1 MAIPRQR
8 IGVAAVGLALI
19 CGCEEPA
26 PRFEAPLASGVVT
39 LPMPATQRFDGR
51 LSAAGLVA
59 ALHAGGNADLEVVP
73 LADDAGAFVV
83 ALPRAGFEATVLGS
97 GAVGGGGVV
106 ALDALLQGGHALVL
120 GSGFTSVFN
129 PVLPLGLLQI
139 DGEVAS
145 EPARHGYTRVLGARD
160 GELAVIH
167 VGTWHQ
173 GLFDSAMQI
182 GPGIVEAGGL
192 DIRPTE
198 RQRPA
203 YVRAFVAACP
213 EHYLAGIAQTPMHL
227 YDLGQLL
234 LAYFERSGRACDEVA
249 NLSGDREALL
259 AVAGADRR
267 TIAYFGNPMLPKAS
281 IVAFRRR
288 PPPAA
293 SSS

>member
-1 MAIPRQR
+1 MPCRPVAIPRRR

-59 ALHAGGNADLEVVP
+59 ALRAGGNADLEVAA

-83 ALPRAGFEATVLGS
+83 ALPRAGFEATVLG
-97 GAVGGGGVV
+97 GGMV
-106 ALDALLQGGHALVL
+106 ALDALVQGGHALVL

-129 PVLPLGLLQI
+129 PVLPLGLLQL

-182 GPGIVEAGGL
+182 GPGIVEAGAL

-203 YVRAFVAACP
+203 YVRAFVATCR

-234 LAYFERSGRACDEVA
+234 LTYFERTGRACDEVA

-267 TIAYFGNPMLPKAS
+267 TVAYFGNPMLPKAS

-288 PPPAA
+288 PLPAA
-293 SSS
+293 SGS

>member
-1 MAIPRQR
+1 MPRR
-8 IGVAAVGLALI
+8 RAGVVAVGLALI

-59 ALHAGGNADLEVVP
+59 ALRAGGNADLEVAP

-83 ALPRAGFEATVLGS
+83 ALPRARFEATVL
-97 GAVGGGGVV
+97 GGGVV
-106 ALDALLQGGHALVL
+106 ALDVLAQGGHALVL

-129 PVLPLGLLQI
+129 PVLPLGLLQL

-145 EPARHGYTRVLGARD
+145 EPARHGYTRVLGTRD
-160 GELAVIH
+160 GALAVIH

-182 GPGIVEAGGL
+182 GPGIVEAGRL

-203 YVRAFVAACP
+203 YVRAFVATCP

-234 LAYFERSGRACDEVA
+234 LAYFERFGRACDEVA

-281 IVAFRRR
+281 IVAFRRH

>member
-1 MAIPRQR
+1 MAIVGRR
-8 IGVAAVGLALI
+8 TGIVVVAALI
-19 CGCEEPA
+19 AACQEPA

-51 LSAAGLVA
+51 LSASGLVA
-59 ALHAGGNADLEVVP
+59 ALRAGGNEDLEVAA
-73 LADDAGAFVV
+73 LAEDAGAFVV
-83 ALPRAGFEATVLGS
+83 AVPRAGFEAAVLGR
-97 GAVGGGGVV
+97 GAV
-106 ALDALLQGGHALVL
+106 ALDALLRDGHALVL

-129 PVLPLGLLQI
+129 PVAPLGLLQL
-139 DGEVAS
+139 DGEVVS

-167 VGTWHQ
+167 VGTWHR
-173 GLFDSAMQI
+173 GLFDSALQV
-182 GPGIVEAGGL
+182 GPGIVEAGRL

-203 YVRAFVAACP
+203 YVRAFAATCRDY
-213 EHYLAGIAQTPMHL
+213 YLAGIAQTPVHL

-234 LAYFERSGRACDEVA
+234 LAYFERTARACDEVA

-259 AVAGADRR
+259 AVAGGEGR
-267 TIAYFGNPMLPKAS
+267 TVAYFGNPTLPKAS

-288 PPPAA
+288 SPPAA
-293 SSS
+293 SGR

>member
-1 MAIPRQR
+1 MAAPWRR
-8 IGVAAVGLALI
+8 AGLAAFGLALVA
-19 CGCEEPA
+19 GCEEQA
-26 PRFEAPLASGVVT
+26 PRFDAPLASGVIT
-39 LPMPATQRFDGR
+39 LPMPDTQRFDGR
-51 LSAAGLVA
+51 LSASGLVA
-59 ALHAGGNADLEVVP
+59 ALRASGHADLEVSP

-83 ALPRAGFEATVLGS
+83 AMPRTGFEATVLGG
-97 GAVGGGGVV
+97 GAV
-106 ALDALLQGGHALVL
+106 ALDALLRDGHALVL

-129 PVLPLGLLQI
+129 PVVPLGLLQL

-145 EPARHGYTRVLGARD
+145 EPARHGYTRVLGAQD

-173 GLFDSAMQI
+173 GLFDSALQV
-182 GPGIVEAGGL
+182 GPGIVEAGRL

-203 YVRAFVAACP
+203 YVRAFVATCR

-234 LAYFERSGRACDEVA
+234 LAHFERTGRSCDEVA

-267 TIAYFGNPMLPKAS
+267 TIAYFGNPTLPKAS

-288 PPPAA
+288 ALT
-293 SSS
+293 